1 MKIKLAEEVKHLTTE
16 QLEELYE
23 RYISGEKNQEL
34 MEEYGIDA
42 PPNKLVSLF
51 PPVIHES
58 LLCAYCALP
67 LFYKRKSKTGSS
79 YSMEYFCLECEHKEG
94 HHYNRPLVCTCTPCS
109 EKRAEAARAKRAA
122 DLEKIYQEYD
132 LEKKVMLKYSDLSF
146 RHKCYLLSLF
156 LMQSESE
163 LNRIKP
169 LNNSGSAVDLSPTDN
184 FDNEIIL
191 KLHRDRVIAVDACS
205 PFSAF
210 DPSDDFKS
218 FYYRDVFWVVNV
230 SLDGSRRLSLEELF
244 KLVYVELRDGI
255 QLEWE
260 EDLKALVFKLA
271 EEEVAKY
278 LGICLEQLQLP
289 DAPKKTSEVIKEIL
303 NEFSVSETYYFI
315 KKATENAHLFYAKGK
330 AESRKH
336 AVNTIPS
343 KVLYLATRA
352 SNEGWDVYKY
362 NRIYGT
368 ERSQLNIV
376 LFDLVIGGGDD
387 IAFYKSPEDLWNN
400 DLYKI
405 FDRSESNEEA
415 GKDTNCS
422 NCGSVDITI
431 KTDKNTLTLL
441 CTQCGERQQFY
452 ASKN

>member
-58 LLCAYCALP
+58 LVCAYCALP

-94 HHYNRPLVCTCTPCS
+94 HHYSRPLVCTCTPCS

-122 DLEKIYQEYD
+122 NLEKIYQEYD

-191 KLHRDRVIAVDACS
+191 KLHRDSVIAVDACS

-260 EDLKALVFKLA
+260 EDSKALVFKLA

-303 NEFSVSETYYFI
+303 NEFSVSEIYYFI

-405 FDRSESNEEA
+405 FDRSKSNEEA

-431 KTDKNTLTLL
+431 KTDKKTLTLL